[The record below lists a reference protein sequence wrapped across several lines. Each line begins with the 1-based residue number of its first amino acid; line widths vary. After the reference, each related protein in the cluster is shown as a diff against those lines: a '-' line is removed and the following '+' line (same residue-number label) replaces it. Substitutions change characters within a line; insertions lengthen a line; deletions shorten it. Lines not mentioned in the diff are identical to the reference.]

1 MSAKKT
7 GIIITPARKTLRFR
21 TPLREKTSNT
31 TNECEEDQQRHEVA
45 SFGGRRH
52 REDDDETEALLR
64 HELAHAR
71 AGIALLREEKAMMR
85 RKTSNGTS
93 SSSSS
98 KPSFGKKKNNNEEN
112 ETMLKSPVL
121 LPSPPTLETPMRFR
135 RERDSF
141 RKELKMLSQNAEEN
155 ETKMLEENEKTMRL
169 SRENE
174 AWLLK
179 ALNEKTRAL
188 KIAAKANNAS
198 EKELAQT
205 KESASLLEKEVREQT
220 EKVQVLK
227 QRLVKNENARKKLE
241 TKVERYREALKDANL
256 RHNNGG
262 NEEAAMMLQESVDTA
277 MSNESYCG
285 ENKVALRDD
294 DDENNIIHNNNT
306 NNNNR
311 VKVEEEKEKDEEEE
325 VHFRVFPEQMVDTND
340 PLLGGV
346 PATPAMFQ
354 FPSANMHKNV
364 VGNDEYETRAT
375 DMTTT
380 PGGGEVVEFYG
391 RPRRDTRKD
400 VFVILSVWMMTI
412 AALVSMGK
420 SSSLSSQVV
429 AGHRVV
435 VKGFGFFC

>member
-1 MSAKKT
+1 MSAS
-7 GIIITPARKTLRFR
+7 GIITPARKTLRFEKVVFGASSSQQHGR
-21 TPLREKTSNT
+21 TPLRETSNDDD
-31 TNECEEDQQRHEVA
+31 DQK
-45 SFGGRRH
+45 SFGGK
-52 REDDDETEALLR
+52 DETEALR

-71 AGIALLREEKAMMR
+71 AEIALLREEKAKLTMGSR
-85 RKTSNGTS
+85 ANDDTT
-93 SSSSS
+93 
-98 KPSFGKKKNNNEEN
+98 KKKNNENNEN
-112 ETMLKSPVL
+112 ETISMKSSSPKVLL

-141 RKELKMLSQNAEEN
+141 RKELKLLSRNAEET
-155 ETKMLEENEKTMRL
+155 ETKMLAQNEKTRQL
-169 SRENE
+169 SQENE

-241 TKVERYREALKDANL
+241 TKVERYRDALKDANL
-256 RHNNGG
+256 RNTNGG
-262 NEEAAMMLQESVDTA
+262 NEEAAMPQESVDTA

-285 ENKVALRDD
+285 ENKVALH
-294 DDENNIIHNNNT
+294 DDENNIIHN

-311 VKVEEEKEKDEEEE
+311 VKVEEEKEKEKDDDEEE
-325 VHFRVFPEQMVDTND
+325 VNFRVFPEQMVDTND
-340 PLLGGV
+340 PLLGGI

-354 FPSANMHKNV
+354 FPSAKMHKNV
-364 VGNDEYETRAT
+364 GNNEYETIAT

-380 PGGGEVVEFYG
+380 PGGEVVEFYG

>member
-1 MSAKKT
+1 MSTKT
-7 GIIITPARKTLRFR
+7 GIITPARKTLRFR

-31 TNECEEDQQRHEVA
+31 TTTEDNNTNNECEEDQQHKAA
-45 SFGGRRH
+45 SFGGGRH

-71 AGIALLREEKAMMR
+71 AEIALLREEKAMR
-85 RKTSNGTS
+85 RKTSGTS
-93 SSSSS
+93 S
-98 KPSFGKKKNNNEEN
+98 KPFGKNNEEN
-112 ETMLKSPVL
+112 ETMLKSLVL

-141 RKELKMLSQNAEEN
+141 RKELKLLSRNAEET
-155 ETKMLEENEKTMRL
+155 ETKMLAQNEKTRQL
-169 SRENE
+169 SQENE

-220 EKVQVLK
+220 EKVRVLK

-256 RHNNGG
+256 RNTTNNNGG
-262 NEEAAMMLQESVDTA
+262 NEEAAMMPQESVDTA

-306 NNNNR
+306 NNNTR

-354 FPSANMHKNV
+354 FPSAKMHKNV

-380 PGGGEVVEFYG
+380 PGGEVVEFYG

>member
-1 MSAKKT
+1 MK
-7 GIIITPARKTLRFR
+7 
-21 TPLREKTSNT
+21 
-31 TNECEEDQQRHEVA
+31 
-45 SFGGRRH
+45 
-52 REDDDETEALLR
+52 
-64 HELAHAR
+64 
-71 AGIALLREEKAMMR
+71 
-85 RKTSNGTS
+85 
-93 SSSSS
+93 
-98 KPSFGKKKNNNEEN
+98 
-112 ETMLKSPVL
+112 
-121 LPSPPTLETPMRFR
+121 
-135 RERDSF
+135 
-141 RKELKMLSQNAEEN
+141 
-155 ETKMLEENEKTMRL
+155 
-169 SRENE
+169 
-174 AWLLK
+174 
-179 ALNEKTRAL
+179 RAL

-205 KESASLLEKEVREQT
+205 KENASLLEKDMAEQT
-220 EKVQVLK
+220 EKVRVLK
-227 QRLVKNENARKKLE
+227 LRLVKNERARKKLE

-262 NEEAAMMLQESVDTA
+262 NEEAAMMSQESVDTA

-294 DDENNIIHNNNT
+294 DDENNIIHNNN
-306 NNNNR
+306 NR
-311 VKVEEEKEKDEEEE
+311 VKVEEEKEKEKDDDEEE
-325 VHFRVFPEQMVDTND
+325 VNFRVFPEQMVDTND
-340 PLLGGV
+340 PLLGGI

-354 FPSANMHKNV
+354 FPSAKMHKNV
-364 VGNDEYETRAT
+364 GNNEYETIAT

-391 RPRRDTRKD
+391 RPRRDTWKD

>member
-31 TNECEEDQQRHEVA
+31 TNECEEDQRHKAA
-45 SFGGRRH
+45 SFGGRHH

-71 AGIALLREEKAMMR
+71 AEIALLREEKAMR
-85 RKTSNGTS
+85 RKTSGTS
-93 SSSSS
+93 S
-98 KPSFGKKKNNNEEN
+98 KPFGKKNNEEN

-205 KESASLLEKEVREQT
+205 KENASLLEKDMAEQT
-220 EKVQVLK
+220 EKVRVLK
-227 QRLVKNENARKKLE
+227 LRLVKNERARKKLE

-262 NEEAAMMLQESVDTA
+262 NEEAAMMSQESVDTA

-306 NNNNR
+306 NNNTR

-354 FPSANMHKNV
+354 FPSAKMHKNV

>member
-1 MSAKKT
+1 MSATKT
-7 GIIITPARKTLRFR
+7 GIITPARKTLRFR

-31 TNECEEDQQRHEVA
+31 TTTEDNNNTNNECEEDQRHKAA
-45 SFGGRRH
+45 SFGGRH
-52 REDDDETEALLR
+52 REDETEALLR

-71 AGIALLREEKAMMR
+71 AEIALLREEKAMR
-85 RKTSNGTS
+85 RKTST
-93 SSSSS
+93 SSS
-98 KPSFGKKKNNNEEN
+98 KPSFGKNNNEEN
-112 ETMLKSPVL
+112 EKTMLKSPVL

-155 ETKMLEENEKTMRL
+155 ETKMLEENEKTKRL

-205 KESASLLEKEVREQT
+205 KENASLLEKDMAEQT
-220 EKVQVLK
+220 EKVRVLK
-227 QRLVKNENARKKLE
+227 LRLVKNERARKKLE

-262 NEEAAMMLQESVDTA
+262 NEEAAMMSQESVDTA

-294 DDENNIIHNNNT
+294 DENNIIHNNNT
-306 NNNNR
+306 NNNTR

-340 PLLGGV
+340 PLLGGI

-354 FPSANMHKNV
+354 FPSAKMHKNV

>member
-31 TNECEEDQQRHEVA
+31 TNECEEDQRHKAA
-45 SFGGRRH
+45 SFGGRHH

-71 AGIALLREEKAMMR
+71 AEIALLREEKAMR
-85 RKTSNGTS
+85 RKTSYGT

-98 KPSFGKKKNNNEEN
+98 KPSFGKKKNNEEN

-205 KESASLLEKEVREQT
+205 KENASLLEKDMAEQT
-220 EKVQVLK
+220 EKVRVLK
-227 QRLVKNENARKKLE
+227 LRLVKNERARKKLE

-262 NEEAAMMLQESVDTA
+262 NEEAAMMSQESVDTA

-306 NNNNR
+306 NNNTR

-340 PLLGGV
+340 PLLGGI

-354 FPSANMHKNV
+354 FPSAKMHKNV
-364 VGNDEYETRAT
+364 GNNEYETIAT

-380 PGGGEVVEFYG
+380 PGGEVVEFYG

>member
-1 MSAKKT
+1 MSATKT
-7 GIIITPARKTLRFR
+7 GIITPARKTLRFR

-31 TNECEEDQQRHEVA
+31 NTTTTEE
-45 SFGGRRH
+45 
-52 REDDDETEALLR
+52 EDDDETEALLR

-71 AGIALLREEKAMMR
+71 AEIALLREEKAMR
-85 RKTSNGTS
+85 RKTSGTS
-93 SSSSS
+93 KSSS
-98 KPSFGKKKNNNEEN
+98 KPSFGKKKNNDDEEN
-112 ETMLKSPVL
+112 ETTLLKSPVL

-205 KESASLLEKEVREQT
+205 KENASVLEKDVAEHA
-220 EKVQVLK
+220 EKVRVLK
-227 QRLVKNENARKKLE
+227 LRLVKNERARKKLE

-256 RHNNGG
+256 RRNNNGG
-262 NEEAAMMLQESVDTA
+262 NEEAAMMSQESVDTA

-306 NNNNR
+306 NNNTR
-311 VKVEEEKEKDEEEE
+311 VKVEEEKEDEEEEDE

-354 FPSANMHKNV
+354 FASKMHKNV
-364 VGNDEYETRAT
+364 VGTNEYETRAT

>member
-1 MSAKKT
+1 MSAS
-7 GIIITPARKTLRFR
+7 GIITPARKTLRFEKVATHLKSTTTTTTTRER
-21 TPLREKTSNT
+21 TPLREKTSN
-31 TNECEEDQQRHEVA
+31 N
-45 SFGGRRH
+45 
-52 REDDDETEALLR
+52 DDFDNETEALLR

-71 AGIALLREEKAMMR
+71 AEIALLREEKAKLTMGSR
-85 RKTSNGTS
+85 ANDDTT
-93 SSSSS
+93 
-98 KPSFGKKKNNNEEN
+98 KKKNNENNEN
-112 ETMLKSPVL
+112 ETISMKSSSPKVLL

-141 RKELKMLSQNAEEN
+141 RKELKLLSRNAEET
-155 ETKMLEENEKTMRL
+155 ETKMLAQNEKTRQL
-169 SRENE
+169 SQENE

-256 RHNNGG
+256 RNTTNNNGG
-262 NEEAAMMLQESVDTA
+262 NEEAAMPQESVDTA

-285 ENKVALRDD
+285 ENKVALH
-294 DDENNIIHNNNT
+294 DDENNIIHN

-311 VKVEEEKEKDEEEE
+311 VKVEEEKEKEKDDDEEE
-325 VHFRVFPEQMVDTND
+325 VNFRVFPEQMVDTND
-340 PLLGGV
+340 PLLGGI

-354 FPSANMHKNV
+354 FPSAKMHKNV
-364 VGNDEYETRAT
+364 GNNEYETIAT

-380 PGGGEVVEFYG
+380 PGGEVVEFYG

>member
-31 TNECEEDQQRHEVA
+31 TTTE
-45 SFGGRRH
+45 
-52 REDDDETEALLR
+52 EDDDETEALLR

-71 AGIALLREEKAMMR
+71 AKIALLREEKAMR
-85 RKTSNGTS
+85 RKTSTS
-93 SSSSS
+93 TSS
-98 KPSFGKKKNNNEEN
+98 KPSFGKKKNNDEEN
-112 ETMLKSPVL
+112 EKTTLKSPVL

-155 ETKMLEENEKTMRL
+155 ETKMLEENEKTKRL

-205 KESASLLEKEVREQT
+205 KENASLLEKDVREQT
-220 EKVQVLK
+220 EKVRVLK
-227 QRLVKNENARKKLE
+227 LRLVKNERARKKLE

-262 NEEAAMMLQESVDTA
+262 NEEAAMMSQESVDTA

-306 NNNNR
+306 NNNTR
-311 VKVEEEKEKDEEEE
+311 VKVEEEKEKDKDEDEEE
-325 VHFRVFPEQMVDTND
+325 VNFRVFPEQMVDTND
-340 PLLGGV
+340 PLLGGI

-354 FPSANMHKNV
+354 FPSAKMHKNV
-364 VGNDEYETRAT
+364 VGNNEYETRAT

>member
-31 TNECEEDQQRHEVA
+31 TNECEEDQQRHEAA
-45 SFGGRRH
+45 SFGGGRH

-71 AGIALLREEKAMMR
+71 AEIALLREEKAMMR
-85 RKTSNGTS
+85 RKTSNGT

-205 KESASLLEKEVREQT
+205 KENASLLENLILFRE
-220 EKVQVLK
+220 
-227 QRLVKNENARKKLE
+227 
-241 TKVERYREALKDANL
+241 
-256 RHNNGG
+256 
-262 NEEAAMMLQESVDTA
+262 
-277 MSNESYCG
+277 
-285 ENKVALRDD
+285 
-294 DDENNIIHNNNT
+294 
-306 NNNNR
+306 
-311 VKVEEEKEKDEEEE
+311 
-325 VHFRVFPEQMVDTND
+325 F
-340 PLLGGV
+340 
-346 PATPAMFQ
+346 
-354 FPSANMHKNV
+354 
-364 VGNDEYETRAT
+364 
-375 DMTTT
+375 
-380 PGGGEVVEFYG
+380 
-391 RPRRDTRKD
+391 
-400 VFVILSVWMMTI
+400 
-412 AALVSMGK
+412 
-420 SSSLSSQVV
+420 
-429 AGHRVV
+429 
-435 VKGFGFFC
+435 

>member
-1 MSAKKT
+1 MCVCVYVYIIIMSAKKT

-31 TNECEEDQQRHEVA
+31 TNECEEDQQRHKAA
-45 SFGGRRH
+45 SFGGGRH

-71 AGIALLREEKAMMR
+71 AEIALLREEKAMR
-85 RKTSNGTS
+85 RKTSGTS
-93 SSSSS
+93 S
-98 KPSFGKKKNNNEEN
+98 KPFGKKNNEEN

-141 RKELKMLSQNAEEN
+141 RKELKLLSQNAEEN

-227 QRLVKNENARKKLE
+227 LRLVKNENARKKLE

-256 RHNNGG
+256 RNNNGG
-262 NEEAAMMLQESVDTA
+262 NEEAAMMPQESVDTA

-294 DDENNIIHNNNT
+294 DE
-306 NNNNR
+306 
-311 VKVEEEKEKDEEEE
+311 
-325 VHFRVFPEQMVDTND
+325 
-340 PLLGGV
+340 
-346 PATPAMFQ
+346 
-354 FPSANMHKNV
+354 
-364 VGNDEYETRAT
+364 
-375 DMTTT
+375 
-380 PGGGEVVEFYG
+380 
-391 RPRRDTRKD
+391 
-400 VFVILSVWMMTI
+400 
-412 AALVSMGK
+412 
-420 SSSLSSQVV
+420 
-429 AGHRVV
+429 
-435 VKGFGFFC
+435 

>member
-1 MSAKKT
+1 MSATKT

-31 TNECEEDQQRHEVA
+31 TTTE
-45 SFGGRRH
+45 
-52 REDDDETEALLR
+52 EDDDETEALLR

-71 AGIALLREEKAMMR
+71 AEIALLREEKAMR
-85 RKTSNGTS
+85 RKTSTS
-93 SSSSS
+93 TSS
-98 KPSFGKKKNNNEEN
+98 KPSFGKKKNNDEEN
-112 ETMLKSPVL
+112 EKTTLKSPVL

-205 KESASLLEKEVREQT
+205 KENASLLEKDVREHT
-220 EKVQVLK
+220 EKVRVLK
-227 QRLVKNENARKKLE
+227 LRLVKNERARKKLE

-262 NEEAAMMLQESVDTA
+262 NEEAAMMSQESVDTA

-306 NNNNR
+306 NNNTR

-354 FPSANMHKNV
+354 FSSALKMHKNV
-364 VGNDEYETRAT
+364 VGNNEYETRAT

>member
-1 MSAKKT
+1 MSAS
-7 GIIITPARKTLRFR
+7 GIITPARKTLRFEKVATHLKSSTTTTTTRER
-21 TPLREKTSNT
+21 TPLREKTSN
-31 TNECEEDQQRHEVA
+31 N
-45 SFGGRRH
+45 
-52 REDDDETEALLR
+52 DDFDNETEALLR

-71 AGIALLREEKAMMR
+71 AEIALLREEKAKLTMGSR
-85 RKTSNGTS
+85 ANDDTT
-93 SSSSS
+93 
-98 KPSFGKKKNNNEEN
+98 KKKNNENNEN
-112 ETMLKSPVL
+112 ETISMKSSSPKVLL

-141 RKELKMLSQNAEEN
+141 RKELKLLSRNAEET
-155 ETKMLEENEKTMRL
+155 ETKMLAQNEKTRQL
-169 SRENE
+169 SQENE

-256 RHNNGG
+256 RNTTNNNGG
-262 NEEAAMMLQESVDTA
+262 NEEAAMPQESVDTA

-285 ENKVALRDD
+285 ENKVALH
-294 DDENNIIHNNNT
+294 DDENNIIHN

-311 VKVEEEKEKDEEEE
+311 VKVEEEKEKEKDDDEEE
-325 VHFRVFPEQMVDTND
+325 VNFRVFPEQMVDTND
-340 PLLGGV
+340 PLLGGI

-354 FPSANMHKNV
+354 FPSAKMHKNV
-364 VGNDEYETRAT
+364 GNNEYETIAT

-380 PGGGEVVEFYG
+380 PGGEVVEFYG

>member
-31 TNECEEDQQRHEVA
+31 TTTE
-45 SFGGRRH
+45 
-52 REDDDETEALLR
+52 EDDDETEALLR

-71 AGIALLREEKAMMR
+71 AEIALLREEKAMR
-85 RKTSNGTS
+85 RKTSGTS
-93 SSSSS
+93 KS
-98 KPSFGKKKNNNEEN
+98 KPFGKKNNNEEN
-112 ETMLKSPVL
+112 EKTTTLKSPVL

-205 KESASLLEKEVREQT
+205 KENASLLEKDMAEQT
-220 EKVQVLK
+220 EKVRVLK
-227 QRLVKNENARKKLE
+227 LRLVKNERARKKLE

-262 NEEAAMMLQESVDTA
+262 NEEAAMMSQESVDTA

-306 NNNNR
+306 NNNTR

-354 FPSANMHKNV
+354 FSSALKMHKNV
-364 VGNDEYETRAT
+364 VGNNEYETRAT

>member
-1 MSAKKT
+1 MSAS
-7 GIIITPARKTLRFR
+7 GIITPARKTLRFEKVATHLKSSSTTTTTRER
-21 TPLREKTSNT
+21 TPLREKTSN
-31 TNECEEDQQRHEVA
+31 N
-45 SFGGRRH
+45 
-52 REDDDETEALLR
+52 DDFDNETEALLR

-71 AGIALLREEKAMMR
+71 AEIALLREEKAKLTMGSR
-85 RKTSNGTS
+85 ANDDTT
-93 SSSSS
+93 
-98 KPSFGKKKNNNEEN
+98 KKNNNENNEN
-112 ETMLKSPVL
+112 ETISMKSSSPKVLL

-141 RKELKMLSQNAEEN
+141 RKELKLLSRNAEET
-155 ETKMLEENEKTMRL
+155 ETKMLAQNEKTRQL
-169 SRENE
+169 SQENE

-256 RHNNGG
+256 RNTTNNNGG
-262 NEEAAMMLQESVDTA
+262 NEEAAMPQESVDTA

-285 ENKVALRDD
+285 ENKVVLH
-294 DDENNIIHNNNT
+294 DDENNIIHN

-311 VKVEEEKEKDEEEE
+311 VKVEEEKEKEKDDDEEE
-325 VHFRVFPEQMVDTND
+325 VNFRVFPEQMVDTND
-340 PLLGGV
+340 PLLGGI

-354 FPSANMHKNV
+354 FPSAKMHKNV
-364 VGNDEYETRAT
+364 GNNEYETIAT

-380 PGGGEVVEFYG
+380 PGGEVVEFYG
-391 RPRRDTRKD
+391 RPRRDTTRKD

>member
-1 MSAKKT
+1 MSATKT

-31 TNECEEDQQRHEVA
+31 TTTE
-45 SFGGRRH
+45 
-52 REDDDETEALLR
+52 EDDDETEALLR

-71 AGIALLREEKAMMR
+71 AEIALLREEKAMR
-85 RKTSNGTS
+85 RKTSTS
-93 SSSSS
+93 TSS
-98 KPSFGKKKNNNEEN
+98 KPSFGKKKNNEEN

-205 KESASLLEKEVREQT
+205 KENASLLEKDMAEQT
-220 EKVQVLK
+220 EKVRVLK
-227 QRLVKNENARKKLE
+227 LRLVKNERARKKLE

-262 NEEAAMMLQESVDTA
+262 NEEAAMMSQESVDTA

-294 DDENNIIHNNNT
+294 DDENNIIHNNNNT
-306 NNNNR
+306 NNNTR
-311 VKVEEEKEKDEEEE
+311 VKVEEEKEKDKEEEE

-340 PLLGGV
+340 PLLGGI

-354 FPSANMHKNV
+354 FPSAKMHKNV
-364 VGNDEYETRAT
+364 GNNEYETIAT

>member
-1 MSAKKT
+1 MSTKT
-7 GIIITPARKTLRFR
+7 GIITPARKTLRFR

-31 TNECEEDQQRHEVA
+31 TNECEEDQQRHKAA
-45 SFGGRRH
+45 SFGGRH

-71 AGIALLREEKAMMR
+71 AEIALLREEKAMR
-85 RKTSNGTS
+85 RKTSGTS
-93 SSSSS
+93 S
-98 KPSFGKKKNNNEEN
+98 KPFGKNNEEN
-112 ETMLKSPVL
+112 ETMLKSLVL

-141 RKELKMLSQNAEEN
+141 RKELKLLSRNAEET
-155 ETKMLEENEKTMRL
+155 ETKMLAQNEKTRQL
-169 SRENE
+169 SQENE

-220 EKVQVLK
+220 EKVRVLK

-256 RHNNGG
+256 RNTTNNNGG
-262 NEEAAMMLQESVDTA
+262 NEEAAMMPQESVDTA

-285 ENKVALRDD
+285 ENKVALH
-294 DDENNIIHNNNT
+294 DDENNIIHNNN
-306 NNNNR
+306 NNR
-311 VKVEEEKEKDEEEE
+311 VKVGEEKEKEKDDDEEE
-325 VHFRVFPEQMVDTND
+325 VNFRVFPEQMVDTND
-340 PLLGGV
+340 PLLGGI

-354 FPSANMHKNV
+354 FPSAKMHKNV
-364 VGNDEYETRAT
+364 GNNEYETIAT

-380 PGGGEVVEFYG
+380 PGGEVVEFYG

>member
-1 MSAKKT
+1 MSATKT

-31 TNECEEDQQRHEVA
+31 TNECEEDQQHHKAA

-71 AGIALLREEKAMMR
+71 AEIALLREEKAMR
-85 RKTSNGTS
+85 RKTSNGT
-93 SSSSS
+93 SSSS
-98 KPSFGKKKNNNEEN
+98 KPSFGKKKNNDEEN
-112 ETMLKSPVL
+112 EKTTLKSPVL

-205 KESASLLEKEVREQT
+205 KENASLLEKDMAEQT
-220 EKVQVLK
+220 EKVRVLK
-227 QRLVKNENARKKLE
+227 LRLVKNERARKKLE

-262 NEEAAMMLQESVDTA
+262 NEEAAMMSQESVDTA

-294 DDENNIIHNNNT
+294 DDENNIIHNNNNT
-306 NNNNR
+306 NNNTR
-311 VKVEEEKEKDEEEE
+311 VKVEEEKEKDKEEEE

-354 FPSANMHKNV
+354 FPSAKMHKNV

>member
-31 TNECEEDQQRHEVA
+31 TTTE
-45 SFGGRRH
+45 
-52 REDDDETEALLR
+52 EDDDETEALLR

-71 AGIALLREEKAMMR
+71 AEIALLREEKAMR
-85 RKTSNGTS
+85 RKTSGT

-98 KPSFGKKKNNNEEN
+98 KPSFGKKKNNDEEN
-112 ETMLKSPVL
+112 EKTTLKSPVL

-205 KESASLLEKEVREQT
+205 KENASLLEKDVREHT
-220 EKVQVLK
+220 EKVRVLK
-227 QRLVKNENARKKLE
+227 LRLVKNERARKKLE
-241 TKVERYREALKDANL
+241 TKVERYREALKVANL

-262 NEEAAMMLQESVDTA
+262 NEEAAMMSQESVDTA

-306 NNNNR
+306 NNNTR
-311 VKVEEEKEKDEEEE
+311 VKVEEEKEKDKEEEE

-354 FPSANMHKNV
+354 FPSAKMHKNV

>member
-31 TNECEEDQQRHEVA
+31 TNECEEDQQHHKAA
-45 SFGGRRH
+45 SFGGRHH

-71 AGIALLREEKAMMR
+71 AEIALLREEKAMR
-85 RKTSNGTS
+85 RKTSYGT

-98 KPSFGKKKNNNEEN
+98 KPSFGKKKNNEEN

-205 KESASLLEKEVREQT
+205 KENASLLEKDVREHT
-220 EKVQVLK
+220 EKVRVLK
-227 QRLVKNENARKKLE
+227 LRLVKNERARKKLE

-262 NEEAAMMLQESVDTA
+262 NEEAAMMSQESVDTA

-306 NNNNR
+306 NNNTR

-354 FPSANMHKNV
+354 FSSALKMHKNV
-364 VGNDEYETRAT
+364 VGNNEYETRAT

>member
-1 MSAKKT
+1 MC
-7 GIIITPARKTLRFR
+7 I
-21 TPLREKTSNT
+21 
-31 TNECEEDQQRHEVA
+31 
-45 SFGGRRH
+45 
-52 REDDDETEALLR
+52 
-64 HELAHAR
+64 
-71 AGIALLREEKAMMR
+71 
-85 RKTSNGTS
+85 
-93 SSSSS
+93 
-98 KPSFGKKKNNNEEN
+98 
-112 ETMLKSPVL
+112 
-121 LPSPPTLETPMRFR
+121 
-135 RERDSF
+135 RDS
-141 RKELKMLSQNAEEN
+141 
-155 ETKMLEENEKTMRL
+155 
-169 SRENE
+169 
-174 AWLLK
+174 
-179 ALNEKTRAL
+179 
-188 KIAAKANNAS
+188 
-198 EKELAQT
+198 
-205 KESASLLEKEVREQT
+205 
-220 EKVQVLK
+220 
-227 QRLVKNENARKKLE
+227 
-241 TKVERYREALKDANL
+241 
-256 RHNNGG
+256 
-262 NEEAAMMLQESVDTA
+262 
-277 MSNESYCG
+277 
-285 ENKVALRDD
+285 
-294 DDENNIIHNNNT
+294 NNNT
-306 NNNNR
+306 NNNTR

>member
-1 MSAKKT
+1 MSATKT

-21 TPLREKTSNT
+21 TPLREKTSNN
-31 TNECEEDQQRHEVA
+31 TNECEEDQRHKAA
-45 SFGGRRH
+45 SFGGRH

-71 AGIALLREEKAMMR
+71 AEIALLREEKAMR
-85 RKTSNGTS
+85 RKTSTS
-93 SSSSS
+93 TSS
-98 KPSFGKKKNNNEEN
+98 KPSFGKKKNNDEEN
-112 ETMLKSPVL
+112 EKTTLKSPVL

-205 KESASLLEKEVREQT
+205 KENASLLEKDVREHT
-220 EKVQVLK
+220 EKVRVLK
-227 QRLVKNENARKKLE
+227 LRLVKNERARKKLE

-262 NEEAAMMLQESVDTA
+262 NEEAAMMSQESVDTA

-294 DDENNIIHNNNT
+294 DDENNIIHNNNNT
-306 NNNNR
+306 NNNTR
-311 VKVEEEKEKDEEEE
+311 VKVEEEKEKDKEEEE

-340 PLLGGV
+340 PLLGGI

-354 FPSANMHKNV
+354 FPSAKMHKNV
-364 VGNDEYETRAT
+364 GNNEYETIAT

-380 PGGGEVVEFYG
+380 PGGEVVEFYG

-412 AALVSMGK
+412 AALVSKGK
-420 SSSLSSQVV
+420 SSSLSPVV
-429 AGHRVV
+429 AGQRVV

>member
-1 MSAKKT
+1 MSTKT
-7 GIIITPARKTLRFR
+7 TGIITPARKTLRFR

-31 TNECEEDQQRHEVA
+31 TTTEDNKTNNECEEDQQHKAA
-45 SFGGRRH
+45 SFGGGRH

-71 AGIALLREEKAMMR
+71 AEIALLREEKAMR
-85 RKTSNGTS
+85 RKTSGTS
-93 SSSSS
+93 S
-98 KPSFGKKKNNNEEN
+98 KPFGKNNEEN
-112 ETMLKSPVL
+112 ETMLKSLVL

-141 RKELKMLSQNAEEN
+141 RKELKLLSRNAEET
-155 ETKMLEENEKTMRL
+155 ETKMLAQNEKTRQL

-220 EKVQVLK
+220 EKVRVLK

-256 RHNNGG
+256 RNTTNNNNGG
-262 NEEAAMMLQESVDTA
+262 EEAAMMPQESVDTA

-285 ENKVALRDD
+285 ENKVALH
-294 DDENNIIHNNNT
+294 DDENNIIHNNN
-306 NNNNR
+306 NNR
-311 VKVEEEKEKDEEEE
+311 VKVGEEKEKEKDDDEEE
-325 VHFRVFPEQMVDTND
+325 VNFRVFPEQMVDTND
-340 PLLGGV
+340 PLLGGI

-354 FPSANMHKNV
+354 FPSAKMHKNV
-364 VGNDEYETRAT
+364 GNNEYETIAT

-380 PGGGEVVEFYG
+380 PGGEVVEFYG